1 MDLLK
6 IRTQSQHYATPK
18 DIARIFCYKNPST
31 LLKHFREYAAE
42 HPKAFYPH
50 KPFIKN
56 KGMDTLYDIV
66 AFAYYFENKDLLE
79 SGTRSITFK
88 KELPRLREVYLFP
101 TEEKWDSE

>member
-1 MDLLK
+1 MQLLQAK
-6 IRTQSQHYATPK
+6 TKTQQFATPK
-18 DIARIFCYKNPST
+18 EIARIFCYKNPST

-66 AFAYYFENKDLLE
+66 AFGYYFENKDLLE
-79 SGTRSITFK
+79 AGTRSISFQE
-88 KELPRLREVYLFP
+88 ELPRLREVYQ
-101 TEEKWDSE
+101 S